1 VAVSRHNKSVTRRV
15 RVTLNASLHSTT
27 MSDRRAEQC
36 CTFTSQF
43 EDPSISEEVK
53 RLLVRLCEDQPELL
67 ADLRYGAELYEE
79 QEEESGYMVC
89 EGSGVDQEREWARLA
104 IGWML

>member
-1 VAVSRHNKSVTRRV
+1 
-15 RVTLNASLHSTT
+15 
-27 MSDRRAEQC
+27 
-36 CTFTSQF
+36 
-43 EDPSISEEVK
+43 
-53 RLLVRLCEDQPELL
+53 VRLCEDQPELL

-79 QEEESGYMVC
+79 QEEESGCMVC